1 MAVKKGLGKG
11 LGALFE
17 TSNEEIKEIKTEKK
31 PSGDVLSL
39 KIIDV
44 EPNPDQPRSNF
55 DKEKLQ
61 ALADSIKTHGVIE
74 PILVSAEKNGM
85 YRIIAGE
92 RRWRAS
98 KLAGLKE
105 IPAIIKDYDEKQ
117 VMEIALVENLQRED
131 LDPIE
136 EAEGYKNLME
146 AFGMTQDEVAKRVGK
161 SRSAV
166 ANSLRLNNLEDKI
179 KKMVSS
185 GELSQGHARTILG
198 LTDKKM
204 RLEVAELAVKK
215 ELSVRELE
223 NLVSNLEKNKKK
235 PTAKK
240 NKKDIYFSDI
250 EKQLEKSLGTKVTIR
265 HGKENG
271 KIIIDYFGN
280 DELERLIYELKK

>member
-31 PSGDVLSL
+31 QSGDVLTL

-74 PILVSAEKNGM
+74 PILVSAENNGM

-98 KLAGLKE
+98 KIAGLKE
-105 IPAIIKDYDEKQ
+105 IPAIIKDYDEQ
-117 VMEIALVENLQRED
+117 QAMEIALVENLQRED

-185 GELSQGHARTILG
+185 GELSQGHARTLLG
-198 LTDKKM
+198 LTDKKA
-204 RLEVAELAVKK
+204 RLVVAEMVAKK
-215 ELSVRELE
+215 EMSVRELE
-223 NLVSNLEKNKKK
+223 NLVSSMEKQKKNPSKKK
-235 PTAKK
+235 
-240 NKKDIYFSDI
+240 NQKDIYFADV
-250 EKQLEKSLGTKVTIR
+250 EEQLGRALGTKVTIR

-271 KIIIDYFGN
+271 KIIIDYFGK
-280 DELERLIYELKK
+280 DELERIIYELKK

>member
-31 PSGDVLSL
+31 QSGDVLSL

-44 EPNPDQPRSNF
+44 EPNPYQPRSNF

-74 PILVSAEKNGM
+74 PILVSAENNGM

-185 GELSQGHARTILG
+185 GALSQGHARTILG

-223 NLVSNLEKNKKK
+223 NLVSNLEKSKKK
-235 PTAKK
+235 PSAKK
-240 NKKDIYFSDI
+240 NKTDIYFSDI

-280 DELERLIYELKK
+280 DELERIIYELKK

>member
-74 PILVSAEKNGM
+74 PILVSAENNGM

-235 PTAKK
+235 PSAKK
-240 NKKDIYFSDI
+240 NKTDIYFADI
-250 EKQLEKSLGTKVTIR
+250 EEQLGRALGTKVTIR

-271 KIIIDYFGN
+271 KIVIDYFGK
-280 DELERLIYELKK
+280 DELERIIYELKK

>member
-31 PSGDVLSL
+31 QSGDVLTL

-74 PILVSAEKNGM
+74 PILVSAENNGM

-98 KLAGLKE
+98 KIAGLKE
-105 IPAIIKDYDEKQ
+105 IPAIIKDYDEQQ

-185 GELSQGHARTILG
+185 GELSQGHARTLLG
-198 LTDKKM
+198 LTDKKA
-204 RLEVAELAVKK
+204 RLVVAEMVAKK
-215 ELSVRELE
+215 EMSVRELE
-223 NLVSNLEKNKKK
+223 NLVSSMEKQKKNPSKKK
-235 PTAKK
+235 
-240 NKKDIYFSDI
+240 NQKDIYFADV
-250 EKQLEKSLGTKVTIR
+250 EEQLGRALGTKVTIR

-271 KIIIDYFGN
+271 KIIIDYFGK
-280 DELERLIYELKK
+280 DELERIIYELKK